1 MAEYGRAF
9 LEGDDRRIA
18 LNFALAEN
26 MPVDPGAL
34 LAHFSPQLFL
44 IKITPVNPTHR
55 AALNG
60 IVSHVTPGR
69 ETYGAVT
76 DLKKAG
82 YDVILSI
89 GELEENLIG
98 SNCGQFVT
106 RVRNAGAAVE
116 GGYTYPLVP
125 GRHETADG
133 EGPGTASR

>member
-1 MAEYGRAF
+1 MKGTTGESPF
-9 LEGDDRRIA
+9 
-18 LNFALAEN
+18 NFALAEN

-60 IVSHVTPGR
+60 IVTHVTPGR
-69 ETYGAVT
+69 GRRGRD

-116 GGYTYPLVP
+116 GDTRIL
-125 GRHETADG
+125 
-133 EGPGTASR
+133 